1 MLLRGQNLLGY
12 KHYADDVVEKF
23 VELSIKNGVSII
35 RVFDALN
42 DIRNL
47 KSAIDACIKYGGHC
61 QIALSYTTSPVHTIE
76 YYVELAKEVEKL
88 GGQSLCIKD
97 MAGVLLPDAA
107 YELVSE
113 LKAKGVTPC
122 LAVILV
128 GENPASVSY
137 VTGKQKALAEVGMMD
152 RSVHLPETTT
162 EEDLLKLIDELNN
175 DNSVHGILVQLP
187 LPKHINEEKVL
198 LAINPEKDVDG
209 FHPMNVGNLV
219 IGKKAFLPC
228 TPHGII
234 VLLEK
239 MGIETS
245 GKHAVVI
252 GRSNIVGKP
261 VALLLTR
268 RECNA
273 TVTICHTGTK
283 NLAEIT
289 KQADILI
296 AAVGKPQTVTA
307 DMVKP
312 GAAVIDVG
320 VNRIPDETK
329 KSGFRLVGDVD
340 FEAVKE
346 IASYITPVPGG
357 VGPMT
362 IAMLMFIT
370 LESAENTI

>member
-1 MLLRGQNLLGY
+1 MAATIIDGFEIARQVREEV
-12 KHYADDVVEKF
+12 A
-23 VELSIKNGVSII
+23 IKT
-35 RVFDALN
+35 A
-42 DIRNL
+42 
-47 KSAIDACIKYGGHC
+47 
-61 QIALSYTTSPVHTIE
+61 
-76 YYVELAKEVEKL
+76 
-88 GGQSLCIKD
+88 
-97 MAGVLLPDAA
+97 
-107 YELVSE
+107 E
-113 LKAKGVTPC
+113 LKTKGINPC

-137 VTGKQKALAEVGMMD
+137 VTGKQKALAEVGMLD
-152 RSVHLPETTT
+152 KSIKLPESTT
-162 EEDLLKLIDELNN
+162 EEELLNLIDELNK
-175 DNSVHGILVQLP
+175 DDSVHGILVQLP
-187 LPKHINEEKVL
+187 LPKHINEQKVI
-198 LAINPEKDVDG
+198 LAISPDKDVDG
-209 FHPMNVGNLV
+209 FHPVSVGNLV
-219 IGKKAFLPC
+219 IGNKSYLPC

-234 VLLEK
+234 VLLKK
-239 MGIETS
+239 MGIETD
-245 GKHAVVI
+245 GKNAVVI

-346 IASYITPVPGG
+346 IASFITPVPRG

-362 IAMLMFIT
+362 IAMLMQNT
-370 LESAENTI
+370 LEAAMEKLEK

>member
-1 MLLRGQNLLGY
+1 MSAKIIDGKAIAAQVRGEV
-12 KHYADDVVEKF
+12 AEK
-23 VELSIKNGVSII
+23 
-35 RVFDALN
+35 
-42 DIRNL
+42 
-47 KSAIDACIKYGGHC
+47 
-61 QIALSYTTSPVHTIE
+61 
-76 YYVELAKEVEKL
+76 
-88 GGQSLCIKD
+88 
-97 MAGVLLPDAA
+97 
-107 YELVSE
+107 VSE
-113 LKAKGVTPC
+113 LKAKGITPC

-137 VTGKQKALAEVGMMD
+137 VTGKQKALAEVGMLD
-152 RSVHLPETTT
+152 RSLHLPESTT
-162 EEDLLKLIDELNN
+162 EEELLKIIDDLNK
-175 DNSVHGILVQLP
+175 DSTVHGILVQLP

-234 VLLEK
+234 VLLKK

-261 VALLLTR
+261 VSILLARKETN
-268 RECNA
+268 C

-283 NLAEIT
+283 NMKEMTL
-289 KQADILI
+289 QADILI
-296 AAVGKPQTVTA
+296 AATGRPHTVTK

-312 GAAVIDVG
+312 GAVVIDVG
-320 VNRIPDETK
+320 VNRIPDDTK
-329 KSGFRLVGDVD
+329 KSGFRLIGDSD
-340 FEAVKE
+340 YNDLLET
-346 IASYITPVPGG
+346 ASAITPVPGG

-362 IAMLMFIT
+362 IAMLMFNT
-370 LESAENTI
+370 LEAAENTL

>member
-1 MLLRGQNLLGY
+1 M
-12 KHYADDVVEKF
+12 AAT
-23 VELSIKNGVSII
+23 II
-35 RVFDALN
+35 DGFEIARQVREEVAN
-42 DIRNL
+42 KTAKL
-47 KSAIDACIKYGGHC
+47 K
-61 QIALSYTTSPVHTIE
+61 T
-76 YYVELAKEVEKL
+76 
-88 GGQSLCIKD
+88 
-97 MAGVLLPDAA
+97 
-107 YELVSE
+107 
-113 LKAKGVTPC
+113 KGINPC

-137 VTGKQKALAEVGMMD
+137 VTGKQKALAEVGMLD
-152 RSVHLPETTT
+152 KSIKLPESTS
-162 EEDLLKLIDELNN
+162 EEELLALIDQLNK
-175 DNSVHGILVQLP
+175 DDSVHGILVQLP
-187 LPKHINEEKVL
+187 LPKHINEQKVI
-198 LAINPEKDVDG
+198 LAISPDKDVDG
-209 FHPMNVGNLV
+209 FHPVSVGNLV
-219 IGKKAFLPC
+219 IGNKSYLPC

-234 VLLEK
+234 VLLQK
-239 MGIETS
+239 MGIETN
-245 GKHAVVI
+245 GKNAVVI

-320 VNRIPDETK
+320 VNRIPDDTK

-346 IASYITPVPGG
+346 IASFITPVPRG

-362 IAMLMFIT
+362 IAMLMQNT
-370 LESAENTI
+370 LEAAMEKLEN

>member
-1 MLLRGQNLLGY
+1 MNAQIIDGKAIAAQVRGEV
-12 KHYADDVVEKF
+12 AEK
-23 VELSIKNGVSII
+23 VS
-35 RVFDALN
+35 
-42 DIRNL
+42 
-47 KSAIDACIKYGGHC
+47 G
-61 QIALSYTTSPVHTIE
+61 
-76 YYVELAKEVEKL
+76 
-88 GGQSLCIKD
+88 
-97 MAGVLLPDAA
+97 
-107 YELVSE
+107 
-113 LKAKGVTPC
+113 LKAKGITPC

-137 VTGKQKALAEVGMMD
+137 VTGKQKALAEVGMAD
-152 RSVHLPETTT
+152 RSMHLPESTT
-162 EEDLLKLIDELNN
+162 EDELLKIIDELNK
-175 DNSVHGILVQLP
+175 DDSVHGILVQLP

-198 LAINPEKDVDG
+198 LAIKPEKDVDG

-261 VALLLTR
+261 VSLLLARKETN
-268 RECNA
+268 C

-283 NLAEIT
+283 NMAEIT
-289 KQADILI
+289 RQADILI
-296 AAVGKPQTVTA
+296 AAVGRPHTVTK

-312 GAAVIDVG
+312 GAVVIDVG
-320 VNRIPDETK
+320 VNRIPDSTK
-329 KSGFRLVGDVD
+329 KSGFRLIGDCD
-340 FEAVKE
+340 YNDLLDT
-346 IASYITPVPGG
+346 ASYITPVPGG

-362 IAMLMFIT
+362 IAMLMFNT
-370 LESAENTI
+370 LESAENKIR